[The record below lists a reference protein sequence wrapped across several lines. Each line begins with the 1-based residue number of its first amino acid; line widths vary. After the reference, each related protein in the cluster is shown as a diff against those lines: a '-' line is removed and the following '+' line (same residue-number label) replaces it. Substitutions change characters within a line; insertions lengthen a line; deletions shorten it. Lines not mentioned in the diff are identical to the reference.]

1 MESRGKQLK
10 ELQILK
16 KISFYSQRTIEWN
29 TKLQSARLI
38 DQTLLPSRL
47 SFVECHRVRELVRAI
62 KSMQIRGAP
71 ALGVAGA
78 MGIAL
83 AAKESKGDPKK
94 LRRLAL
100 ELKNSRPTAVN
111 LSWGVEKALGF
122 WENIASPADEKD
134 HIPELISFAKNL
146 ADQDV
151 EINKTLSNIGQ
162 SLIPDGSSVLT
173 HCN

>member
-1 MESRGKQLK
+1 
-10 ELQILK
+10 
-16 KISFYSQRTIEWN
+16 
-29 TKLQSARLI
+29 
-38 DQTLLPSRL
+38 
-47 SFVECHRVRELVRAI
+47 
-62 KSMQIRGAP
+62 MQIRGAP

-83 AAKESKGDPKK
+83 AAKESKGNPKK

-100 ELKNSRPTAVN
+100 EVKNARPTAVN
-111 LSWGVEKALGF
+111 LSWGVEKALRF
-122 WENIASPADEKD
+122 WENITSPGDESD
-134 HIPELISFAKNL
+134 HIPQLVSFAKNL

-151 EINKTLSNIGQ
+151 ETNKTLSNIGQ